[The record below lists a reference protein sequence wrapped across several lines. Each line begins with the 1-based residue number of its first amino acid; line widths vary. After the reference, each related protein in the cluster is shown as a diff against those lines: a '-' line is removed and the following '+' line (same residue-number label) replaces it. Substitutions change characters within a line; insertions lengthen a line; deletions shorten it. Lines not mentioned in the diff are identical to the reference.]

1 MPIIIPPQVL
11 VRTGTLLELIQS
23 VCGELGLQIPNQVV
37 SSQDPQIMQLL
48 GILNRFGKDLV
59 RVFEWQ
65 ELTYNAAIVMAS
77 GVRLYDLPADWN
89 RQIPT
94 TEWESGKRW
103 PVRGPV
109 TSRNWTAY
117 KGSYVNAGID
127 TRFRIIRNRIELL
140 DDPANGDTL
149 SFEYISKNWVERA
162 SGLRTDAFESDDD
175 SYVFPEE
182 LMQEGLRLRWKKAK
196 GLTYDQADYDDVL
209 ERCIGQNKS
218 SPQLSISQ
226 VRTGHLIG
234 PYNVPEG
241 NYGP

>member
-11 VRTGTLLELIQS
+11 VRTGTLLELMQA
-23 VCGELGLQIPNQVV
+23 VCRELGLQVPNAVV

-65 ELTYNAAIVMAS
+65 ELTFNAGITTAK

-89 RQIPT
+89 RQVPT
-94 TEWESGKRW
+94 TEWKASNNW
-103 PVRGPV
+103 PVRGP
-109 TSRNWTAY
+109 TSGRNWAAY
-117 KGSYVNAGID
+117 KASYVNSGID
-127 TRFRIIRNRIELL
+127 TRFRIIQNKIELL
-140 DDPANGDTL
+140 DDPIDGDVL
-149 SFEYISKNWVERA
+149 SFEYISKNWVERS

-218 SPQLSISQ
+218 APQLSLNAI
-226 VRTGHLIG
+226 RTSHLLG
-234 PYNVPEG
+234 PLNVPEAG
-241 NYGP
+241 YGP